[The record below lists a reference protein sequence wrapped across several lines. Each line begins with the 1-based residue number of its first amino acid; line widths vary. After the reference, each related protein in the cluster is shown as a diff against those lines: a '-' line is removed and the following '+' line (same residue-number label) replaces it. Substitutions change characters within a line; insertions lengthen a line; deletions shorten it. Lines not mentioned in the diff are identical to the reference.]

1 MSIGF
6 ILEKKSPFYLDKLVK
21 NVKARYKPPKIS
33 EDDLSAFYDKT
44 FNITREGKLLAI
56 SDYACKFA

>member
-6 ILEKKSPFYLDKLVK
+6 ILEKASPFYHGKLLK
-21 NVKARYKPPKIS
+21 NEKARYKPPKIS
-33 EDDLSAFYDKT
+33 EIDDSAFYDKT